1 MAVTKPAAPGAPNT
15 ARALYSRRS
24 TGLVRE
30 LSTFDAFALCS
41 GAIAIPIGAAQA
53 FLWAPALFPGVDM
66 RWSFVVAAAMA
77 LFFGLVYIYLTQMMP
92 RSGGDYV
99 WVSRILH
106 PSVGFAVSAVL
117 TFVPLSWTALNT
129 GVMPTMFLP
138 GLADLTGH
146 HGFEL
151 TQGQQM
157 LIGTGIT
164 LAIGLLVMI
173 GMRFA
178 ARLATVLF
186 GIVAA
191 GTLLWIALM
200 LLRSHG
206 GFVAAFDADSPMKYR
221 DVIATAEA
229 KGFDPSPDLGS
240 TLLGVIYG
248 FQFFVGFQWVAYF
261 AGEVRGVQRVAKR
274 AILGVW
280 GTTAVVYVV
289 AAVAMYH
296 VFGFRFLSSAVYLFS
311 DQPEAYKATAAP
323 YISSLSQYLTG
334 SPVLQWAIPITF
346 LCSIPWITISCFL
359 VGTRNILAWS
369 FDRIL
374 PERLSSVSDRFHTP
388 VWATVFAIGIIEVI
402 LWATVYT
409 DFWAWLVNWIAVM
422 ALAFFV
428 VCVCAV
434 VLPFRRRDLFER
446 APESVRGRWLGLP
459 KLVVVGVLG
468 AAAEAVLIGIAFS
481 TPEVGGEVTMSSLIY
496 AFAIPVVA
504 FALYW
509 VSRGVRR
516 SQGIELDRTFAE
528 IPPE

>member
-1 MAVTKPAAPGAPNT
+1 
-15 ARALYSRRS
+15 
-24 TGLVRE
+24 
-30 LSTFDAFALCS
+30 
-41 GAIAIPIGAAQA
+41 
-53 FLWAPALFPGVDM
+53 M
-66 RWSFVVAAAMA
+66 RWSFVVAAVMA

-106 PSVGFAVSAVL
+106 PSAGFTVSAVL

-138 GLADLTGH
+138 GLADLMGH
-146 HGFEL
+146 HGFAL
-151 TQGQQM
+151 TKVQQM
-157 LIGTGIT
+157 LIGTGVT
-164 LAIGLLVMI
+164 VAVGLLVI
-173 GMRFA
+173 AGMRFA

-191 GTLLWIALM
+191 GTLLWIVLM
-200 LLRSHG
+200 LVRSHS
-206 GFVAAFDADSPMKYR
+206 GFVSAFNADSPSMSY
-221 DVIATAEA
+221 DQVISTAKA
-229 KGFDPSPDLGS
+229 KGLNPSPDLSS

-280 GTTAVVYVV
+280 ATTAVVYIV

-311 DQPEAYKATAAP
+311 DHPEAYKATAAP

-334 SPVLQWAIPITF
+334 SSVLQYAIPITF
-346 LCSIPWITISCFL
+346 LLSIPWITIACFL
-359 VGTRNILAWS
+359 VATRNILAWS
-369 FDRIL
+369 FDRIV

-388 VWATVFAIGIIEVI
+388 VWATVFSIALIEVI

-428 VCVCAV
+428 VCVAAV
-434 VLPFRRRDLFER
+434 VLPYRRRDLFER
-446 APESVRGRWLGLP
+446 APDSVRATWLGVP

-468 AAAEAVLIGIAFS
+468 AIAELALIAIAFS
-481 TPEVGGEVTMSSLIY
+481 TPTIGGAVTMRSLIY

-504 FALYW
+504 FAVYW
-509 VSRGVRR
+509 ISRGVRR
-516 SQGIELDRTFAE
+516 AQGIDLDRAFAE

>member
-1 MAVTKPAAPGAPNT
+1 MAVTDPAQATPSG

-66 RWSFVVAAAMA
+66 RWSFAVAAVMA
-77 LFFGLVYIYLTQMMP
+77 FFFGLVYIYFTQMMP

-99 WVSRILH
+99 WVSRVLH
-106 PSVGFAVSAVL
+106 PSVGFTVSVVL

-146 HGFEL
+146 HGFTL
-151 TQGQQM
+151 THGQQM
-157 LIGTGIT
+157 LIGTGVT
-164 LAIGLLVMI
+164 LAVGLLVI
-173 GMRFA
+173 LGMRLA

-186 GIVAA
+186 GVVAA
-191 GTLLWIALM
+191 GTLLWVVLM
-200 LLRSHG
+200 LVRSHG
-206 GFVAAFDADSPMKYR
+206 SFVSAFNADSPMKYQQ
-221 DVIATAEA
+221 VIDTARS
-229 KGFDPSPDLGS
+229 KGFDPSPDLKS

-261 AGEVRGVQRVAKR
+261 AGEVRGAQRVAKR

-280 GTTAVVYVV
+280 ATTAVVYIV
-289 AAVAMYH
+289 AAAAMYH

-311 DQPEAYKATAAP
+311 DHPEAYKATAAP

-334 SPVLQWAIPITF
+334 STVLQWAIPITF

-359 VGTRNILAWS
+359 VGTRNLLAWS
-369 FDRIL
+369 FDRIV
-374 PERLSSVSDRFHTP
+374 PERLSSVSDR
-388 VWATVFAIGIIEVI
+388 IIEVI

-409 DFWAWLVNWIAVM
+409 AFWAWLVNWIAVM
-422 ALAFFV
+422 ALAFLI
-428 VCVCAV
+428 VCVAAA
-434 VLPFRRRDLFER
+434 VLPWRRPDLYER
-446 APESVRGRWLGLP
+446 APAAIRGRWLGVP
-459 KLVVVGVLG
+459 KLVVAGVLG
-468 AAAEAVLIGIAFS
+468 AIAEACLIAIAFS
-481 TPEVGGEVTMSSLIY
+481 TPSIGGEVTMRSLIY
-496 AFAIPVVA
+496 AFAIPVA
-504 FALYW
+504 GFAVYW
-509 VSRGVRR
+509 ISRGVRR
-516 SQGIELDRTFAE
+516 AQGIDLTRTFAE